1 MSRLYI
7 FGDSFS
13 VGTNVESPKCWFN
26 ILATKLGNIEIINR
40 SVYGGCQDWVW
51 DQLHQLYN
59 TITPDDYV
67 VIVLTH
73 PGRFWYID
81 EDPSISKVD
90 STLPS
95 NINPELQCAIKNYF
109 QYIQRPKLDTIWL
122 ENRLAWLAYSKHL
135 KGWKKPLVILAFE
148 QDFTIAKTY
157 PDIKFSKGN
166 LFEHVSIAETGHSK
180 LTMDDYAE
188 VLDEFDPRYNHMCL
202 SNHVIL
208 GDKIYQNLINNI
220 ELNLTTGF
228 KSKFVT
234 KKLLSDNAFIEKELD
249 PVASKIRIA
258 KSKTWN
264 YLERFKI

>member
-1 MSRLYI
+1 MAKLYI
-7 FGDSFS
+7 FGDSYS
-13 VGTNVESPKCWFN
+13 VATQNDSTKCWFN
-26 ILATKLGNIEIINR
+26 ALADKLDNIEIVNH

-51 DQLHQLYN
+51 YQLHQLYS
-59 TITPDDYV
+59 TITPDDYI

-81 EDPSISKVD
+81 SNPSVTKLD
-90 STLPS
+90 STFP
-95 NINPELQCAIKNYF
+95 NDINTMQVSAIKGFF
-109 QYIQRPKLDTIWL
+109 QCIQRPKLDTVWL
-122 ENRLAWLAYSKHL
+122 ENRLAWLGYNTHL
-135 KGWKKPLVILAFE
+135 KGWRKPLVILAFE
-148 QDFTIAKTY
+148 QDFDIAKTY
-157 PDIKFSKGN
+157 PDISFSKGN
-166 LFEHVSIAETGHSK
+166 LFGDVSIVETGHSK
-180 LTMDDYAE
+180 LTIDDYAE
-188 VLDEFDPRYNHMCL
+188 VLAEFDPRYNHMCL

-220 ELNLTTGF
+220 ELDLTTGF